1 MANVFLRAPMADLLQ
16 PNKIQSMD
24 KEGKALT
31 KPDRSSD
38 SAARSIVTLSIVSR
52 GIYMTLIVQSLLLS
66 FSPPTPS
73 PR

>member
-31 KPDRSSD
+31 KLDRVPLTVLPARSSPC
-38 SAARSIVTLSIVSR
+38 
-52 GIYMTLIVQSLLLS
+52 QSYQEEYI
-66 FSPPTPS
+66 
-73 PR
+73 